1 MSDIGSRCGIV
12 NLHRTLAVHPNR
24 VQEHLTQRMMQ
35 RKSGKVGSSREE
47 QNPYLLATAMF
58 LTADH
63 HQPMEQLRV
72 NAAGVFSRFLH
83 QAKAP
88 PTAEMIAAFDDCMD
102 AASVVGKFKFMI
114 GDVQAQM
121 LEHTRAEA
129 RNGQPRTL
137 STFPPISDEEFEDA
151 QDEAYAAFLG
161 VENVLPPHA
170 ALAFCRGDAAAIEAW
185 LDAGGLVDARIPFV
199 GHTHARGGT
208 MLMIASGPL
217 GDEFGSLPV
226 PDDDE
231 MMDDEWD
238 AIRKTFMEMLLRRGA
253 SVDAQ
258 DSTGTS
264 ALMMAARHDR
274 PATVRLLYV
283 PSGCQPANGRRASI
297 TKAYRGS
304 HVRLSS

>member
-35 RKSGKVGSSREE
+35 RKSGNFGSSREE
-47 QNPYLLATAMF
+47 QNPFLLATAMF

-63 HQPMEQLRV
+63 HQSMEQLRV
-72 NAAGVFSRFLH
+72 TAAGVFSRFIH

-88 PTAEMIAAFDDCMD
+88 PTADMIAAFDDCMD

-137 STFPPISDEEFEDA
+137 STFPPISDEEFENA
-151 QDEAYAAFLG
+151 QDTAYATFLG
-161 VENVLPPHA
+161 IANVLPPHA
-170 ALAFCRGDAAAIEAW
+170 VLACWRGDAAAIEAW
-185 LDAGGLVDARIPFV
+185 LDAGGVVDARIPFV
-199 GHTHARGGT
+199 GHMHARGVT
-208 MLMIASGPL
+208 MLMIASGPVGSERL
-217 GDEFGSLPV
+217 GGSGSR
-226 PDDDE
+226 E
-231 MMDDEWD
+231 EWD
-238 AIRKTFMEMLLRRGA
+238 GIRKTFVEMLLRRGA
-253 SVDAQ
+253 SVDLQ

-264 ALMMAARHDR
+264 ALMMAARHGR
-274 PATVRLLYV
+274 PATVQLL
-283 PSGCQPANGRRASI
+283 
-297 TKAYRGS
+297 
-304 HVRLSS
+304 